1 MDKQQIMARILAL
14 PAEIAAAEEVVLQA
28 NGAVILAKD
37 MLQQKE
43 DSLLLGNVIDGK
55 NAEIRAAQLRQHT
68 QNEREALADAE
79 LNLKNAVARLGKVRD
94 EFRALRAVVD
104 LLKEAV

>member
-1 MDKQQIMARILAL
+1 MNKQQIMNRLLEL
-14 PAEIAAAEEVVLQA
+14 PAEIANAEEDVLQA
-28 NGAVILAKD
+28 NGKLILAKD

-55 NAEIRAAQLRQHT
+55 NAEIRAAQMRQNT

-79 LNLKNAVARLGKVRD
+79 LILKNATARLGRLRD
-94 EFRALRAVVD
+94 EFKALRAVVD
-104 LLKEAV
+104 LLKEVA